1 MIDDCDVVCENC
13 KHVRIAG
20 GTDYSI
26 CSKRVSVYTA
36 PEGVTEKRYRVTWK
50 ALEEFRAENNG
61 KCPHF
66 KKKFRISDL
75 FN

>member
-1 MIDDCDVVCENC
+1 MFVNKISN
-13 KHVRIAG
+13 
-20 GTDYSI
+20 
-26 CSKRVSVYTA
+26 
-36 PEGVTEKRYRVTWK
+36 YRVTWK

-66 KKKFRISDL
+66 KKKFHISDL